1 MKIKLIITKDEKE
14 IYNLIKNNQNVI
26 GIPMKIDNANI
37 KDGKQENA
45 IITLLSIMNINGYLE
60 EAKSIV
66 KDSDPLKIVKSMI
79 NIANKNIEDYLKN
92 IENDSKYKINEIIRV
107 NDKEY
112 AVIDSFKN
120 NDNTYL
126 YLINNSDFNDDLAI
140 IKEDNNGKFI
150 NIEKDDEFN
159 FVLNKIFL
167 DFKDEIINFATDN

>member
-1 MKIKLIITKDEKE
+1 MKIKPIITKEEKE
-14 IYNLIKNNQNVI
+14 IYNLIRNNQSVI
-26 GIPMKIDNANI
+26 GIPMKVENTNI

-45 IITLLSIMNINGYLE
+45 IITLFSMISINGYLD
-60 EAKSIV
+60 EAKAVV
-66 KDSDPLKIVKSMI
+66 KNNNPIKIVNSMI
-79 NIANKNIEDYLKN
+79 DIVSKNM
-92 IENDSKYKINEIIRV
+92 ENTFEGTENNSKYKTNDIIRV

-126 YLINNSDFNDDLAI
+126 YLINNSDFDDDLAI